1 MLGANIAYVFLMYK
15 PEKFW
20 NRLAKRYA
28 KSPVSNEDVYQ
39 EKLERTRKYF
49 TPEMNVL
56 EFGCG
61 TGTTAVAHAPFV
73 KHIHATDLSTNML
86 EFAQGKIDAADI
98 DNITLTCISI
108 EELAKSGET
117 YDVVMGHSILHL
129 LEDKEAVIAKVY
141 DLLEPGGVFVSS
153 TVVSSR
159 PKPVLTTI
167 LALGKRIGLLPL
179 VRFFSEENLVHSLTS
194 AGFSI
199 DEQWLPQGSEAVF
212 IVARKPT

>member
-1 MLGANIAYVFLMYK
+1 MYK

-28 KSPVSNEDVYQ
+28 KSPVSNEAVYQ
-39 EKLERTRKYF
+39 EKLDRTRKYL
-49 TPEMNVL
+49 TPETRVL

-61 TGTTAVAHAPFV
+61 TGTTAVAHAPYV

-86 EFAQGKIDAADI
+86 EFAQGKIDAAGI
-98 DNITLTCISI
+98 ANITLTCISI
-108 EELAKSGET
+108 EELAKSGAT

-129 LEDKEAVIAKVY
+129 LEDKEVVIAKVY

-153 TVVSSR
+153 TTVSSR
-159 PKPVLTTI
+159 PKPVLTAV

-179 VRFFSEENLVHSLTS
+179 VQFYSEESLVHSLTS
-194 AGFSI
+194 AGFLI
-199 DEQWLPQGSEAVF
+199 DQQWLPEGSDAVF
-212 IVARKPT
+212 IVTKKPA